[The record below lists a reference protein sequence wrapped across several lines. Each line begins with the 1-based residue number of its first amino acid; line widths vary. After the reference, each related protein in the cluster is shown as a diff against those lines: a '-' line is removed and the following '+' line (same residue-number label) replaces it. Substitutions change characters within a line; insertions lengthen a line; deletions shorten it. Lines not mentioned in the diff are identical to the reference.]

1 MRICVSIAFIAAI
14 GVSGCSA
21 DNDAEATL
29 AVKPR
34 PAKLVQVTAASNQ
47 RDLSFPAVIQAA
59 QTAELTFQVG
69 GEIREINVL
78 EGDQV
83 EAGVTIAKLDQ
94 RDALNVL
101 AQARAEH
108 DNASAEYDRAERLA
122 AQDAISRSVLEG
134 RKTQRDVALAALST
148 AEKALSDTVLKTPF
162 RGGIAKVTGRQF
174 QNVQAK
180 EAIAILQSDEVEA
193 VINVPGTIIARMPQL
208 VPVGVRVTLD
218 AAPDVEII
226 ATFKEASGEADPN
239 TQTYRVSFS
248 FVPPEDLFI
257 LPGMTATVSSSFVF
271 NGAQDLV
278 ASGVAVP
285 LSAVLAEGDD
295 TFVWVVDEASMKI
308 SKRKVTAQSDAGD
321 SVTVTAGLNGD
332 ETIISAGVSFFHDGM
347 TVRRWVPE

>member
-1 MRICVSIAFIAAI
+1 
-14 GVSGCSA
+14 
-21 DNDAEATL
+21 
-29 AVKPR
+29 
-34 PAKLVQVTAASNQ
+34 
-47 RDLSFPAVIQAA
+47 
-59 QTAELTFQVG
+59 
-69 GEIREINVL
+69 
-78 EGDQV
+78 
-83 EAGVTIAKLDQ
+83 
-94 RDALNVL
+94 
-101 AQARAEH
+101 
-108 DNASAEYDRAERLA
+108 
-122 AQDAISRSVLEG
+122 VLEG

-308 SKRKVTAQSDAGD
+308 SLSVLASLSSMTA
-321 SVTVTAGLNGD
+321 
-332 ETIISAGVSFFHDGM
+332 
-347 TVRRWVPE
+347 